1 MCYTRLNESK
11 SAIKPCTA
19 SERIQSETKFK
30 LTNSCSVKFIVSSES
45 VSAKLLNKDL
55 EFLSAQFKAMK
66 KEEIQ

>member
-19 SERIQSETKFK
+19 SESFQSKTKFK
-30 LTNSCSVKFIVSSES
+30 LTNRCSVKFIVSSES
-45 VSAKLLNKDL
+45 SSAKSLNKDM
-55 EFLSAQFKAMK
+55 EFLSAQFKAMQ